1 MDFYE
6 PGSRALR
13 LFNHFHDGMK
23 LVGLQGSVFS
33 TPAAL
38 PTDDHRSDLLDSDE
52 SGDDHRDSD
61 FLDSVHG
68 GAAGVFEI
76 PRMPAQAPA
85 ASSAPRASASPEPD
99 PAQAPAAS
107 SAPRASASPEPD
119 PAQSPAAS
127 SALRASASP
136 EPEPAQGGAASSAPP
151 PPAPHPVAR
160 RRGDRQRRAVA
171 TWGPFQIAEYHP
183 GGVQKGWGATCGL
196 HWNAG
201 DSQEC
206 KRPLQYRGRGG
217 RHPLDDAGCVRQL
230 KRWLLAGLSIA
241 SDDPEG
247 RRKHM
252 AMDPRT
258 LGPQR
263 HPEDLDAPP

>member
-23 LVGLQGSVFS
+23 LVGLQGSVLS
-33 TPAAL
+33 MPAAL
-38 PTDDHRSDLLDSDE
+38 PTDDHRSDFLDSDG
-52 SGDDHRDSD
+52 SGDDHRHSD

-85 ASSAPRASASPEPD
+85 ASSAPRASASPEPE
-99 PAQAPAAS
+99 PAQAP
-107 SAPRASASPEPD
+107 
-119 PAQSPAAS
+119 
-127 SALRASASP
+127 
-136 EPEPAQGGAASSAPP
+136 AASSAPP